1 MAPSVT
7 GQDKSTPPETV
18 SRRDFR
24 DAMARVCAPV
34 NIVTTDGP
42 AGRGGF
48 TATAVCSVTDDPP
61 TVLVCMNAGSAQGE
75 TFLGNGQFCVNVLT
89 NDHMGLATGFA
100 GGIRDMAERY
110 AAARWITMASGAL
123 ALEDAIVSLDCA
135 TCDVHRI
142 GTHNVMVGR
151 VRALRLRGDA
161 GGNALLYMDR
171 TYLVPAEPGSFGG

>member
-7 GQDKSTPPETV
+7 GQTV
-18 SRRDFR
+18 SRQSFR
-24 DAMARVCAPV
+24 EAMARVCAPV

-75 TFLGNGQFCVNVLT
+75 TFLANGQFCVNVLT

-110 AAARWITMASGAL
+110 AAARWLTMESGAL
-123 ALEDAIVSLDCA
+123 ALEDAIVSLDCE

-161 GGNALLYMDR
+161 PGNALLYMDR
-171 TYLVPAEPGSFGG
+171 TYRVPAEPGSFGG